1 MTKRISSALC
11 AVVLSLA
18 AAGSGAETKA
28 AAAAPRVIL
37 ETNRGAIELELDA
50 SKAPVTVAN
59 FLKYVDDGFYDGL
72 IFHRVEAGFVI
83 QAGGYD
89 ASMHSRE
96 PGSPIVNESSN
107 GLRNNKGT
115 IAMARQNDPNSATA
129 QFYINVVDNP
139 TLDAKPG
146 KPGYAVFGHVVSGM
160 DVVEAIELTPVHT
173 VDGMVGVPV
182 DPVVILKA
190 RRAPAS

>member
-1 MTKRISSALC
+1 MMKRISAALV
-11 AVVLSLA
+11 AVVLSLVA
-18 AAGSGAETKA
+18 TGGGAETK
-28 AAAAPRVIL
+28 VIL
-37 ETNRGAIELELDA
+37 ETNRGVIELQLDPA
-50 SKAPVTVAN
+50 KAPVTVAN

-72 IFHRVEAGFVI
+72 IFHRVLAGFVI

-89 ASMHSRE
+89 ASMNYRE
-96 PGSPIVNESSN
+96 PGNPIVNESAN
-107 GLRNNKGT
+107 GLRNKKGT
-115 IAMARQNDPNSATA
+115 IAMARQDDPDSATA
-129 QFYINVVDNP
+129 QFYINVADNP
-139 TLDAKPG
+139 TLDPESG
-146 KPGYAVFGHVVSGM
+146 KPGYAVFGRVISGI

>member
-1 MTKRISSALC
+1 MTKRISSALA

-18 AAGSGAETKA
+18 AVGADAAKA
-28 AAAAPRVIL
+28 TAAAPHVIL
-37 ETNRGAIELELDA
+37 ETNRGVIELELDPA
-50 SKAPVTVAN
+50 KAPVTVAN

-89 ASMHSRE
+89 ASMNYRE
-96 PGSPIVNESSN
+96 PASPIVNESSN
-107 GLRNNKGT
+107 GLHNKKGT
-115 IAMARQNDPNSATA
+115 IAMARQSEPDSATA

-139 TLDAKPG
+139 TLDAAPG
-146 KPGYAVFGHVVSGM
+146 KAGYAVFGHVVSGM

-173 VDGMVGVPV
+173 VNGMVGVPV
-182 DPVVILKA
+182 KPVVILKA
-190 RRAPAS
+190 RRASAS